1 MTELDNVLEDIREG
15 SCQREAAL
23 FLEPV
28 RHRQRLV
35 MNVDLRSPNDCPF
48 TPVFYVGN
56 DARIL
61 RGVLFFLTTLST
73 ILEIKEYFTTIIN
86 RAVLRN
92 YSPQLAQEIL
102 QNFEALQLISDD
114 PDGLLHQTSSS
125 APSSS
130 DCSSDQE
137 GVCGVCNQPTQGSVC
152 SSCKAEGQ
160 LARRDDH
167 C

>member
-1 MTELDNVLEDIREG
+1 MDLG
-15 SCQREAAL
+15 
-23 FLEPV
+23 
-28 RHRQRLV
+28 
-35 MNVDLRSPNDCPF
+35 LRSPNDCPF
-48 TPVFYVGN
+48 IPVFYVGN

-61 RGVLFFLTTLST
+61 RGTLLFLTTLIA

-86 RAVLRN
+86 RAVLRS

-102 QNFEALQLISDD
+102 QNFDEALQLISDD

-137 GVCGVCNQPTQGSVC
+137 GVCIVCNQPTQGSIC
-152 SSCKAEGQ
+152 SSCKAECQ